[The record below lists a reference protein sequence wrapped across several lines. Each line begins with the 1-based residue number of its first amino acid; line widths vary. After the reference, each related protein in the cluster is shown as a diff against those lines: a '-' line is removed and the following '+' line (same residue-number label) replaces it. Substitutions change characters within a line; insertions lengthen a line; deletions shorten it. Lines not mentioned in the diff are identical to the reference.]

1 MVVDGLTVS
10 KLAERVGASADTLR
24 YYERIGLLPPAER
37 SPAGYRLYGED
48 AVTRMAFI
56 KGAQRLG
63 LRLEEIGELLHIR
76 EQGLCPC
83 GHTRHLL
90 EDRLTQVDAELE
102 ALGEL
107 RKEIT
112 AMLEQSLAEP
122 DDGCSPQFIQITGV
136 RKGGAI

>member
-1 MVVDGLTVS
+1 MNLLTVS

-37 SPAGYRLYGED
+37 SPSGYRLYGED
-48 AVTRMAFI
+48 AITRMQFI

-63 LRLEEIGELLHIR
+63 LRLEEIGELVHIR

-90 EDRLTQVDAELE
+90 TDRLAQLDSELE

-107 RKEIT
+107 RKQIT
-112 AMLEQSLAEP
+112 AMLDQGLAQP
-122 DDGCSPQFIQITGV
+122 DDGCNPSFIQITGV
-136 RKGGAI
+136 RKGGTT